1 MLPWRE
7 AREVNLKKILGLA
20 AFAAAVA
27 LSGAANAQYS
37 DNMIKMGILD
47 DFSGPYCVDNCMA
60 PVVATQIAVD
70 EFGGKINGVPI
81 VVIHGDHQ
89 DKPDVGVSIARRW
102 YDTEQ
107 VDVILDVVYSGVALA
122 VQGVAREKGK
132 AVLYSMAGSDQL
144 TGKQCSPYSAQWTY
158 DTYQL
163 PNLGSALPMLGKKWF
178 ILSADYAYGKALV
191 AGVTASVKKAGG
203 EIVGTVFHPFN
214 AGDMSSFI
222 LQAQN
227 SGADVVALG
236 DAGPDMNNAI
246 KAANEFGLIA
256 KGVKIVPLS
265 MDLSAIA
272 SAGGLQATQGMMMAL
287 PWYRDANP
295 PKSEA
300 WADEFEKRQKTMA
313 PYLMA
318 GLYSAVRTYLLA
330 AQATKSDD
338 PKKIYPWM
346 QSHVIDDAFT
356 KHGVLRPDGRMVHD
370 VYLVQVKKPS
380 ESKGPRDL
388 AKLIATIPGDKA
400 FRPLD
405 QGGCPYI
412 K

>member
-1 MLPWRE
+1 MRLS
-7 AREVNLKKILGLA
+7 LG
-20 AFAAAVA
+20 FAATAAVLLLA
-27 LSGAANAQYS
+27 GAAQAQYS
-37 DNMIKMGILD
+37 DGKIKLGILD
-47 DFSGPYCVDNCMA
+47 DFSGPYCTDNCMS
-60 PVVATQIAVD
+60 PVNAVQIAVD

-81 VVIHGDHQ
+81 EVIHGDHQ
-89 DKPDVGVSIARRW
+89 DKPDVGVALARRW

-122 VQGVAREKGK
+122 VQNVAREKGK

-144 TGKQCSPYSAQWTY
+144 TGKQCAPYSAQWTY

-163 PNLGSALPMLGKKWF
+163 PNLGQALPMLGKKWF

-191 AGVTASVKKAGG
+191 AGVTASVTKAGG
-203 EIVGTVFHPFN
+203 TIVGTVYHPFN

-222 LQAQN
+222 LQAQA
-227 SGADVVALG
+227 SKADVVALG

-256 KGVKIVPLS
+256 AGVKIVPLS
-265 MDLSAIA
+265 MDLAAIEG
-272 SAGGLQATQGMMMAL
+272 AGGLKATQGMIMAL
-287 PWYRDANP
+287 PWYSGANS

-300 WADEFEKRQKTMA
+300 FATEYEKRQKHMA

-318 GLYSAVRTYLLA
+318 GLYSATRTYLLA

-338 PKKIYPWM
+338 PKKIFPWM
-346 QSHVIDDAFT
+346 QAHVIDDAFT

-388 AKLIATIPGDKA
+388 AKLIAAIPGDKA

>member
-1 MLPWRE
+1 M
-7 AREVNLKKILGLA
+7 
-20 AFAAAVA
+20 AVA
-27 LSGAANAQYS
+27 QGAHAQYS
-37 DNMIKMGILD
+37 DGKIKLGILD

-60 PVVATQIAVD
+60 PIVSVQIAVD

-81 VVIHGDHQ
+81 EVIHGDHQ
-89 DKPDVGVSIARRW
+89 DKPDVGVALARRW

-122 VQGVAREKGK
+122 VQNVAREKGK
-132 AVLYSMAGSDQL
+132 AVLYSEAGSDAL
-144 TGKQCSPYSAQWTY
+144 TGKQCAPYSAQWTY

-163 PNLGSALPMLGKKWF
+163 PNLGQALPMLGKKWF
-178 ILSADYAYGKALV
+178 ILAADYAYGKALV

-203 EIVGTVFHPFN
+203 EIVGTVFHPFG

-222 LQAQN
+222 LQAQ
-227 SGADVVALG
+227 SSHADVVALG

-256 KGVKIVPLS
+256 SGVKIVPLS
-265 MDLSAIA
+265 MDLAAIQG
-272 SAGGLQATQGMMMAL
+272 AGGLPATQGMFMAL

-300 WADEFEKRQKTMA
+300 WAEEFEKRQKTMA

-318 GLYSAVRTYLLA
+318 GLYSATRTYLLA
-330 AQATKSDD
+330 AQATGTDD
-338 PKKIYPWM
+338 PKKIFPWM
-346 QSHVIDDAFT
+346 QSHVINDAFT
-356 KHGVLRPDGRMVHD
+356 AHGVLRPDGRMVHD
-370 VYLVQVKKPS
+370 VFLVQVKKPS

-400 FRPLD
+400 FRPLAA
-405 QGGCPYI
+405 GGCPYI
-412 K
+412 RQ

>member
-1 MLPWRE
+1 MR
-7 AREVNLKKILGLA
+7 KILGVATLA
-20 AFAAAVA
+20 AAIA
-27 LSGAANAQYS
+27 LAHGAQAQYS
-37 DNMIKMGILD
+37 DGKIKLGILD

-60 PVVATQIAVD
+60 PIVSVQTAVD

-81 VVIHGDHQ
+81 EVIHGDHQ
-89 DKPDVGVSIARRW
+89 DKPDVGVALARRW

-107 VDVILDVVYSGVALA
+107 VDAILDVVYSGVALA
-122 VQGVAREKGK
+122 VQNVAREKGK
-132 AVLYSMAGSDQL
+132 AVLYSEAGSDAL
-144 TGKQCSPYSAQWTY
+144 TGKQCAPYSAQWTY

-163 PNLGSALPMLGKKWF
+163 PNLGQALPMLGKKWF
-178 ILSADYAYGKALV
+178 ILAADYAYGKAMV

-203 EIVGTVFHPFN
+203 EIVGTVFHPFG

-222 LQAQN
+222 LQAQ
-227 SGADVVALG
+227 SSHADVVALG

-256 KGVKIVPLS
+256 SGVKVVPLS
-265 MDLSAIA
+265 MDLSAIQG
-272 SAGGLQATQGMMMAL
+272 AGGLQATQGMFMAL

-295 PKSEA
+295 PKSQE

-318 GLYSAVRTYLLA
+318 GLYSATRTYLLA
-330 AQATKSDD
+330 AQATGSDD
-338 PKKIYPWM
+338 PKKIFPWM
-346 QSHVIDDAFT
+346 QSHVINDAFT
-356 KHGVLRPDGRMVHD
+356 AHGVLRPDGRMVHD

-400 FRPLD
+400 FRPMAD
-405 QGGCPYI
+405 GGCPYI
-412 K
+412 KK

>member
-1 MLPWRE
+1 MR
-7 AREVNLKKILGLA
+7 KILGVA
-20 AFAAAVA
+20 TVAAAIA
-27 LSGAANAQYS
+27 MAHAAQAQYS
-37 DNMIKMGILD
+37 GGKIKLGILD

-60 PVVATQIAVD
+60 PIVSVQIAVD

-81 VVIHGDHQ
+81 EVIHGDHQ
-89 DKPDVGVSIARRW
+89 DKPDVGVALARRW

-122 VQGVAREKGK
+122 VQNVAREKGK
-132 AVLYSMAGSDQL
+132 AVLYSEAGSDAL
-144 TGKQCSPYSAQWTY
+144 TGKQCAPYSAQWTY

-163 PNLGSALPMLGKKWF
+163 PNLGQALPMLGKKWF
-178 ILSADYAYGKALV
+178 ILAADYAYGKAMV

-203 EIVGTVFHPFN
+203 EIVGTVFHPFG

-222 LQAQN
+222 LQAQ
-227 SGADVVALG
+227 SSHADVVALG

-256 KGVKIVPLS
+256 SGVKVVPLS
-265 MDLSAIA
+265 MDLSAIQG
-272 SAGGLQATQGMMMAL
+272 AGGLQATQGMFMAL

-318 GLYSAVRTYLLA
+318 GLYSATRTYLLA
-330 AQATKSDD
+330 AQATGSDD
-338 PKKIYPWM
+338 PKKIFPWM
-346 QSHVIDDAFT
+346 QAHVINDAFT
-356 KHGVLRPDGRMVHD
+356 AHGVLRPDGRMVHD

-400 FRPLD
+400 FRPMAD
-405 QGGCPYI
+405 GGCPYI
-412 K
+412 KK

>member
-102 YDTEQ
+102 YDTEN